1 MMPGTLCLPQS
12 EEATPTHIMNR
23 VALVVEYDGTN
34 YFGFQWQ
41 DDRPTVQQALEEA
54 ILRLTGEKTRVAAA
68 SRTDTGVHAFG
79 QVASFRTTS
88 RLPARSFVTGL
99 NHFLPADIA
108 VKSAHLP
115 PPGFHV
121 QKSAV
126 SRLYDYHILDSAT
139 RSPLRERFAYVV
151 RGPFDIGAMNKASH
165 ALVGEHDFASF
176 TSGAGALIKDTV
188 RRVSLAGMRNEGDL
202 LVFTMQA
209 NSFLTHQIRN
219 TIGAL
224 IEVGLGRM
232 SLPEFCS
239 IMEQRKPG
247 LAGPKAPACGLH
259 LVRVNYPRP
268 IEEEINENV

>member
-12 EEATPTHIMNR
+12 EEPAPTHVTSR
-23 VALVVEYDGTN
+23 VALVVEYDGTS

-41 DDRPTVQQALEEA
+41 DDRPTVQQALEGA
-54 ILRLTGEKTRVAAA
+54 ILRLTGEKTRVVAA

-79 QVASFRTTS
+79 QVVLVRTTS
-88 RLPARSFVTGL
+88 TLPARNFVTGL

-108 VKSAHLP
+108 VKSAYLP
-115 PPGFHV
+115 PASFHV

-126 SRLYDYHILDSAT
+126 SRQYDYRILESAT

-151 RGPFDIGAMNKASH
+151 KGPFNVATMNEACQG
-165 ALVGEHDFASF
+165 LIGEHDFASF
-176 TSGAGALIKDTV
+176 TSGAGALIRDTV
-188 RRVSLAGMRNEGDL
+188 RRVSVARTTREGDL
-202 LVFTMQA
+202 LVFTMEA
-209 NSFLTHQIRN
+209 SSFLTHQIRN
-219 TIGAL
+219 TVGAL

-232 SLPEFCS
+232 SVSEFYS

>member
-1 MMPGTLCLPQS
+1 MT
-12 EEATPTHIMNR
+12 R
-23 VALVVEYDGTN
+23 VALTVEYDGTD

-41 DDRPTVQQALEEA
+41 DDRPTIQQQLEKA
-54 ILRLTGEKTRVAAA
+54 IFRLTNERVRVVSA
-68 SRTDTGVHAFG
+68 SRTDTGVHALG
-79 QVASFRTTS
+79 QVVSFRTVS
-88 RLPARSFVTGL
+88 KLPCSNFITGL

-108 VKSAHLP
+108 VKSAYLP
-115 PPGFHV
+115 GADFHV

-126 SRLYDYHILDSAT
+126 SRRYEYRILDSGT

-151 RGPFDIGAMNKASH
+151 KGPFNVARMNLACGS
-165 ALVGEHDFASF
+165 LIGEHDFASF
-176 TSGAGALIKDTV
+176 TSGAGALIKDTT
-188 RRVSLAGMRNEGDL
+188 RRVFLAEVRAEGDC
-202 LVFTMQA
+202 LVYAMEA

-219 TIGAL
+219 TVGAL

-232 SLPEFCS
+232 SVREFCS